1 MGEPRY
7 HSGRP
12 SRANKKADSNTLSMS
27 TSFNNDNDQKI
38 LVETF
43 TEETDLKGRNS
54 SGARPM
60 TSNAAS
66 PSFKKKVKTEE
77 IVFSNQENHPHN
89 LQSPLNQESHA
100 NFQTKVVGIKNPVSP

>member
-43 TEETDLKGRNS
+43 TEETELKGLS
-54 SGARPM
+54 SPGARPI

-66 PSFKKKVKTEE
+66 PSFKKKLKSEA
-77 IVFSNQENHPHN
+77 IVSNQENHPHN
-89 LQSPLNQESHA
+89 LQSPLNQESHG
-100 NFQTKVVGIKNPVSP
+100 NFQSKVAGIKNPVSP